1 MYRTDLFIIVANLW
15 KALLLPGESLFLLFC
30 IRRVSVKCSDVSF
43 VWRRRRM
50 LVYALTAPNC
60 AAAVALWLAD
70 IETTNFRFHATIVVV
85 VCTSRLSQNN
95 CFRIRLPYAK
105 RYFQLDSIHAYRQ
118 RQTYGRRDRQIGR
131 KPTVAGYLWSRGTDG
146 PENKSNVYLGG
157 RLTVSLH
164 TMYVVCSH
172 HWVYLVYFVAFVFDK
187 PEERPN
193 VLWISTLS
201 PVCLTRSVTA
211 LSF

>member
-1 MYRTDLFIIVANLW
+1 
-15 KALLLPGESLFLLFC
+15 
-30 IRRVSVKCSDVSF
+30 
-43 VWRRRRM
+43 M

-118 RQTYGRRDRQIGR
+118 RQTDR
-131 KPTVAGYLWSRGTDG
+131 LTDA
-146 PENKSNVYLGG
+146 ETG
-157 RLTVSLH
+157 RLVGNQRWLAISE
-164 TMYVVCSH
+164 VVELM
-172 HWVYLVYFVAFVFDK
+172 VQK
-187 PEERPN
+187 
-193 VLWISTLS
+193 TK
-201 PVCLTRSVTA
+201 VT
-211 LSF
+211 SI